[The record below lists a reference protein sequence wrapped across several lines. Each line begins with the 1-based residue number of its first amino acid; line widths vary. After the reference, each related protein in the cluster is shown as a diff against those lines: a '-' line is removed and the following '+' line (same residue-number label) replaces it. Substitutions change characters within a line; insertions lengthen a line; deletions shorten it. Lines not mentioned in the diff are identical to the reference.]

1 MIKTSKIY
9 RYGSG
14 AVLVLGTCLTLLSSC
29 KKNEYLNPQASTL
42 ITDVDAFST
51 AERIQAQVNGVY
63 FRLKASDFLGS
74 LYYVAS
80 DARAGDFISTNL
92 NAAALSITYQLLT
105 STTTEEVQDIWED
118 GYQAINAANV
128 FIDGMNKAGTA
139 VVGEATAQNYIAE
152 ARLVRAVA
160 YYYLL
165 QLYAQPYANGA
176 GSKPGLPL
184 RLTANNNSGNYD
196 LKRSTVKETYDQIL
210 EDLNFA
216 EQNLPD
222 AYSSAMLNTTRAH
235 KNTAIALKTR
245 VYLSMQD
252 YANVITEANKIVS
265 TAAPFQ
271 SPARVANAL
280 NPSIQAVFNGP
291 YTTTES
297 IFSMPF
303 TANDA
308 PGSSLGSYYLPGTGD
323 GGSATS
329 NGAGNYNLYPNGI
342 PADPSWTAADD
353 RRKFL
358 VVGTKTQRL
367 WLTKFKMASPYLDY
381 APVIR
386 YSEVMLNLSEALA
399 RTNGGVDERAVAL
412 LAAVRN
418 RSDKTTNYTAASFAD
433 NASFIAAIL
442 KERHIEFLG
451 EGIRNADIMRLGQDI
466 PAKPAHSVPAASPSS
481 PNYIFPIPSDELIL
495 NKLIENN

>member
-1 MIKTSKIY
+1 MTTTSIIY
-9 RYGSG
+9 KYGLRL
-14 AVLVLGTCLTLLSSC
+14 VLVLGTGLTVLSSC

-51 AERIQAQVNGVY
+51 AERIQAQVNGIY
-63 FRLKASDFLGS
+63 FRLKAGDFLGS
-74 LYYVAS
+74 FYYIACDV
-80 DARAGDFISTNL
+80 RAGDFISTNL
-92 NAAALSITYQLLT
+92 NAAAAATTYQLLT
-105 STTTEEVQDIWED
+105 ATTTTDVQDIWAD

-128 FIDGMNKAGTA
+128 FIDGMNKGGTA
-139 VVGEATAQNYIAE
+139 VVGDATGQSYIAE

-165 QLYAQPYANGA
+165 QLYAQPYVNGA

-216 EQNLPD
+216 EQNLPNN
-222 AYSSAMLNTTRAH
+222 YSSPLLNTTRAH

-252 YANVITEANKIVS
+252 YPNVITEANKIVS
-265 TAAPFQ
+265 AAAPFT
-271 SPARVANAL
+271 SPSRVANAL
-280 NPSIQAVFNGP
+280 NPSIQGVFNAP
-291 YTTTES
+291 FTTAES

-303 TANDA
+303 SANDA
-308 PGSSLGSYYLPGTGD
+308 PGTSLGNYYLPGTAD
-323 GGSATS
+323 GGSPTS
-329 NGAGNYNLYPNGI
+329 NGAANFNLNAQGI

-353 RRKFL
+353 RRQFMVL
-358 VVGTKTQRL
+358 GPRTGRL
-367 WLTKFKMASPYLDY
+367 WLTKFKQASPYLDFV
-381 APVIR
+381 PVIR
-386 YSEVMLNLSEALA
+386 YSEVLLNLSEALA
-399 RTNGGVDERAVAL
+399 RTTPGVDARAIAL
-412 LAAVRN
+412 LAAVRS
-418 RSDKTTNYTAASFAD
+418 RSDKTTTYTAASFAD
-433 NASFIAAIL
+433 NPSFLAAIL
-442 KERHIEFLG
+442 KERQIEFLG
-451 EGIRNADIMRLGQDI
+451 EGIRNADIMRLGLDL